1 MAKNDN
7 LAKNAEGYPDPT
19 ACKAIRKVDRER
31 DGALDDATWWYSKN
45 RLDDLLDCLKY
56 IIDASDFELQGR
68 IVLKDK
74 KTGKVWK

>member
-1 MAKNDN
+1 MAKGDN

-19 ACKAIRKVDRER
+19 ACKAIRKVDKDRAAEE
-31 DGALDDATWWYSKN
+31 AEWWYSKN

-56 IIDASDFELQGR
+56 IIEASDFELESR

-74 KTGKVWK
+74 RTGRVWK